1 MDLND
6 LKNHYGSIPNAARA
20 LGLVRQAVYQ
30 WKDGIPALRQ
40 IQIERMTIGALKAD
54 PNCWLE
60 QQPIAQQPTQA
71 AA

>member
-40 IQIERMTIGALKAD
+40 IQIERITVGALKAD
-54 PNCWLE
+54 PECWPQSPRAE
-60 QQPIAQQPTQA
+60 QRVA
-71 AA
+71 